1 MQTYTRP
8 LIISLAALAIAGIS
22 IAPPARAASLTWS
35 VQDAVFED
43 GGTLTGSFDYDAET
57 RTYSNVNLAVSG
69 GLLDNFLYQGA
80 PCGVTPTAGR
90 TCLPDRS
97 QSPDQFLIEV
107 FAQSGYT
114 DSAGVKGWL
123 FLGFLQNLTTTG
135 GTVPIFN
142 SGELWYKPQGSD
154 THRFGQRAI
163 VQGKVVAQTPGTAV
177 PEPMS
182 MVGLALAGAG
192 LACVRRYKSKTASS
206 QSTDSEAS

>member
-22 IAPPARAASLTWS
+22 VAPPARAASLTWS

-43 GGTLTGSFDYDAET
+43 GGTLTGTFDYDAET

-69 GLLDNFLYQGA
+69 GLLDNFLYQGSS
-80 PCGVTPTAGR
+80 CGVTPTAGR

-107 FAQSGYT
+107 FAQTGYA

-123 FLGFLQNLTTTG
+123 FLSFMQNLTSAG
-135 GTVPIFN
+135 GTVPFFN
-142 SGELWYKPQGSD
+142 SGELWFKPQGSD
-154 THRFGQRAI
+154 THRSGQRAI
-163 VQGKVVAQTPGTAV
+163 VKGQVFAQAPVAGI
-177 PEPMS
+177 PEPTTIA
-182 MVGLALAGAG
+182 GLALASAG
-192 LACVRRYKSKTASS
+192 LACIRRYKSGSASS
-206 QSTDSEAS
+206 QPKDS